1 MSTVGIITDTIA
13 CLPGEKIK
21 QYNIGIVPVA
31 LNINGKPYLDQ
42 VDITP
47 ADFWKIFPTMKELT
61 TGAPPIGIYLEVFEK
76 ASKSTN
82 NIVCTFVSKNL
93 SAIFE
98 TAVQAKELFKKDYPN
113 VNIEII
119 DSKTAAG
126 AQAFIVLE
134 MAKAAEAGKSLAEVA
149 KVGEEM
155 THRVKFFCAMD
166 TLKYLIK
173 SGRAP
178 KTAYMGE
185 LFQIKPIIGMVDE
198 SGIVQNIGRARGKR
212 AAMKKLVDLIKDYAD
227 INKPLHVF
235 VHFTDNIEDG
245 EILKKMVTDQYKCAE
260 LYMTDYTPVMSG
272 HTGPVFTVA
281 FYS

>member
-1 MSTVGIITDTIA
+1 MAKVGIITDTIA
-13 CLPGEKIK
+13 CLPADKIK

-47 ADFWKIFPTMKELT
+47 AEFWKMFPTMKELT

-76 ASKSTN
+76 ASKAAGD
-82 NIVCTFVSKNL
+82 IVCTFVSKKL
-93 SAIFE
+93 SAINE
-98 TAVQAKELFKKDYPN
+98 TAHQAKELFKKDHPN
-113 VNIEII
+113 VNIEIV

-126 AQAFIVLE
+126 AEAFIVME
-134 MAKAAEAGKSLAEVA
+134 MAKAAEAGKSLAEVV

-185 LFQIKPIIGMVDE
+185 LFKIKPIIGMTNE
-198 SGIVQNIGRARGKR
+198 SGIVENITRARGKA
-212 AAMKKLVDLIKDYAD
+212 AAMKKIVDLVKDYAD
-227 INKPLHVF
+227 TSKPLHVF

>member
-1 MSTVGIITDTIA
+1 MAKVVIVTDTIA
-13 CLPGEKIK
+13 CLPPEKIK
-21 QYNIGIVPVA
+21 EYNIGIVPVA

-47 ADFWKIFPTMKELT
+47 GEFWKMFPSMKELT
-61 TGAPPIGIYLEVFEK
+61 TGAPPIGIYIDTFEK
-76 ASKSTN
+76 ANKTAKD
-82 NIVCTFVSKNL
+82 IVCTFVSKNL
-93 SAIFE
+93 SAIYE
-98 TAVQAKELFKKDYPN
+98 TAQQAKELFKKDHPN

-134 MAKAAEAGKSLAEVA
+134 MARAAEAGKSLAEVV
-149 KVGEEM
+149 KIGQEM

-185 LFQIKPIIGMVDE
+185 LFKVKPVIGMTNE
-198 SGIVQNIGRARGKR
+198 SGVVENIGRARGKA
-212 AAMKKLVDLIKDYAD
+212 AAMKKLVDLVKDYAD
-227 INKPLHVF
+227 VNKPLHVF